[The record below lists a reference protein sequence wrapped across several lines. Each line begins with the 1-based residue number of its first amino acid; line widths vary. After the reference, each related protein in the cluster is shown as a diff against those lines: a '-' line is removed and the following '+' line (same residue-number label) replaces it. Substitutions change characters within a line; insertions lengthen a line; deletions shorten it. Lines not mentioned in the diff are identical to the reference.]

1 MMTPA
6 HTEKQRMAWL
16 SIATSI
22 VTMALKLAA
31 WSLTD
36 SVSLF
41 SDALESLVNLSAAV
55 LLLVVLV
62 VAAQPADRKHAYGHD
77 KAEYLASGA
86 EGILILIAAVL
97 IVWHAIERWLSPA
110 PLHQLG
116 LGLGLSLL
124 ASVCNFATAAAM
136 HKVARAHD
144 SIALEAD
151 AKHLMTDVW
160 TSIGVVAALALLYLA
175 PGWTWLD
182 PVIALAVGLNI
193 IHTGVE
199 LVVRS
204 LDGLMDA
211 ALPAEEQASIEAA
224 CQRVLPSDS
233 RMRNLRTRRA
243 GSRRFVEFTLLVP
256 GDTAVSIAHELC
268 DVLEDAIRLS
278 LTADTEIQIH
288 VEPRELRVCDE
299 EGRAIYS

>member
-1 MMTPA
+1 MTPA
-6 HTEKQRMAWL
+6 HIEKQRMAWL

-110 PLHQLG
+110 PLQQLG

-124 ASVCNFATAAAM
+124 ASACNFATAAAM
-136 HKVARAHD
+136 LKVARAHH

-160 TSIGVVAALALLYLA
+160 TSIGVVAALALLYLL
-175 PGWTWLD
+175 PTWTWLD
-182 PVIALAVGLNI
+182 PAIALLVGLNI
-193 IHTGVE
+193 VHTGIE
-199 LVVRS
+199 LVTRS

-211 ALPAEEQASIEAA
+211 ALPPDEQARIEAA
-224 CQRVLPSDS
+224 CQRLLPPDSD
-233 RMRNLRTRRA
+233 MRNLRTRLA

-256 GDTAVSIAHELC
+256 GHTEVSIAHDLC
-268 DVLEDAIRLS
+268 DVLEDAIRLN

-288 VEPRELRVCDE
+288 VEPRELRICDD
-299 EGRAIYS
+299 EGSAIYS